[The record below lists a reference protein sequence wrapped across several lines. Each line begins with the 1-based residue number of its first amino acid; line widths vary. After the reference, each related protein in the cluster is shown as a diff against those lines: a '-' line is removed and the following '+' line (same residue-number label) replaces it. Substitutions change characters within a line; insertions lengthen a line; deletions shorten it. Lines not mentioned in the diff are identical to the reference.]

1 MKPRDIFH
9 IIIAAVG
16 LILFFYGVLYLFDG
30 VSFVL
35 GLADPPLHYTPK
47 WYAVRGGFEMVLG
60 LFVMRGLPMF
70 LDLAF
75 PEDIEKKSGSEKRDE
90 DSKRDE

>member
-1 MKPRDIFH
+1 MTPRTIFR
-9 IIIAAVG
+9 IIIATVG
-16 LILFFYGVLYLFDG
+16 LLLFFYGVLYLFDG

-35 GLADPPLHYTPK
+35 GLADPPLHTTSK

-75 PEDIEKKSGSEKRDE
+75 PPDE
-90 DSKRDE
+90 PPKDKHDDTKPDA